1 MDYKLIT
8 SALHR
13 VFVSV
18 ALICIM
24 TTATAQTTPALS
36 KNLYERFPELP
47 SLKAEFDTDMLNH
60 QQPNLLTISQD
71 ANDKD
76 TVAVSSIMFLH
87 KSNQIKSNF
96 HLRSKRNLPAGDG
109 LIGIRDYIVR
119 HRRINEGHPLPPP
132 TPVMRRY

>member
-1 MDYKLIT
+1 
-8 SALHR
+8 
-13 VFVSV
+13 
-18 ALICIM
+18 M

-36 KNLYERFPELP
+36 KNLYDRFPELP
-47 SLKAEFDTDMLNH
+47 SLKAEFDSDMLNH
-60 QQPNLLTISQD
+60 QQPNLLTMSQD

-96 HLRSKRNLPAGDG
+96 HLRSKRNLPDGDG